1 MEYVETIPVAQVANE
16 MRTNAM
22 KIKSAI
28 LNHTM
33 PIGAVMREEGSTH
46 DRIIIFKTRWEKY
59 KRGEL

>member
-1 MEYVETIPVAQVANE
+1 MDYVETVPVEDVAKA
-16 MRTNAM
+16 MHTNPM

-33 PIGAVMREEGSTH
+33 PIGAVMRDEHSTK